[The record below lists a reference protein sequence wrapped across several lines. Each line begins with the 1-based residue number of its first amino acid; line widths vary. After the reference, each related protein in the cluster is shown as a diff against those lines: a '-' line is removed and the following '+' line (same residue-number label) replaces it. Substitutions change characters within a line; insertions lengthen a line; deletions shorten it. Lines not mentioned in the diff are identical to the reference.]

1 MATRWFKWDLLPA
14 NFYDLFWELM
24 ERAAHIRRLKHWRL
38 LPTPEIV
45 ELRHTSDGQRWA
57 KGNLVFK
64 SRPLW
69 YRNRARMF
77 RTILWRNYSSILITK
92 QPSRITYETGQM
104 SIIFWL
110 QIKEH
115 LPRNFLAFPQQKP
128 LWKWTFSNNFQTPS
142 QLRYQSGPCFANAR
156 SFYSFKCNPLIYN
169 TNRINE
175 LIKDSFFF
183 LRRSLSFF
191 FFLSFCVFK

>member
-1 MATRWFKWDLLPA
+1 MTLTLCKPLKISTASEHTSI
-14 NFYDLFWELM
+14 LFWAVK
-24 ERAAHIRRLKHWRL
+24 R
-38 LPTPEIV
+38 
-45 ELRHTSDGQRWA
+45 TSWTGVS
-57 KGNLVFK
+57 KFSNFLVFK

-77 RTILWRNYSSILITK
+77 RTILWRNYSSILIVK
-92 QPSRITYETGQM
+92 QPFRITYETGQM

-142 QLRYQSGPCFANAR
+142 QLRYQSGPCFAIA
-156 SFYSFKCNPLIYN
+156 SFTMCGWSSSISACTSFSNIFQSCKRKVHKEDESLIRNIETSITSISRDINYLTNPTL
-169 TNRINE
+169 
-175 LIKDSFFF
+175 
-183 LRRSLSFF
+183 
-191 FFLSFCVFK
+191 